1 MSPSEAAEQ
10 AAAMDKLAKVRDIML
25 YICGLDNVDRGVSCS
40 ICYLGRPV
48 AREQL
53 EHALC
58 ALIIPMNPQSA
69 SIMLGMALQPV
80 GPGVRRKQ
88 APWLEGSGR
97 NHQRPVHLLI
107 LFVVPLRPMKR
118 LCRFVRIRALSFF
131 DFSSTLVHSERC
143 AFKSFV
149 MRHSCALY
157 VFSFLHRSAMFF
169 IVVGLLTEAF
179 SGQSIPEQVLTML
192 ETFDI
197 IDLS

>member
-1 MSPSEAAEQ
+1 MQ
-10 AAAMDKLAKVRDIML
+10 YLL
-25 YICGLDNVDRGVSCS
+25 
-40 ICYLGRPV
+40 YLGRPV
-48 AREQL
+48 ARVQL

-58 ALIIPMNPQSA
+58 ALIIPMNLQSA
-69 SIMLGMALQPV
+69 SFMLGMALQSV

-88 APWLEGSGR
+88 APWLEDSGR

-107 LFVVPLRPMKR
+107 LFIVHLKPMKR
-118 LCRFVRIRALSFF
+118 LRRLIRISALSFF
-131 DFSSTLVHSERC
+131 DFSSTLVHSESC

-149 MRHSCALY
+149 MRLSCALY
-157 VFSFLHRSAMFF
+157 VFSLMRRSAMFF